1 MAPRDGRSRL
11 SLSGKAEV
19 VALLGTEDPLVLEIK
34 VFDPVSGRDK
44 VKIRQGSRQ
53 AVRYAS
59 DFNENAGYLVVFDF
73 SDNLLVLPSEASDRG
88 EFPSG
93 VTYGGKTYFQ
103 IVIDIRPDRASAS
116 KDKPSGRIEIAY
128 DYLTG
133 DSGSE
138 TSQ

>member
-1 MAPRDGRSRL
+1 MPSAL
-11 SLSGKAEV
+11 CGKAEV

-34 VFDPVSGRDK
+34 VSDPVFGRNRAN
-44 VKIRQGSRQ
+44 IRQGFRQ
-53 AVRYAS
+53 VVRYAS
-59 DFNENAGYLVVFDF
+59 DFNESVGYLVVFNA
-73 SDNLLVLPSEASDRG
+73 SDNLLVLPSEASSRG
-88 EFPSG
+88 EFPSR
-93 VTYGGKTYFQ
+93 VIYGGKTYFL

-116 KDKPSGRIEIAY
+116 KDKPSGRVEIAY